1 MSGTIN
7 SQNNRFPILIHK
19 APLHDVM
26 VGVQC
31 AIHAP
36 RNTWTIFFLVC
47 SVLKVQLG
55 LVGPYLTKIVNSSML
70 HIF

>member
-1 MSGTIN
+1 MSGAIN

-36 RNTWTIFFLVC
+36 RNIWTTFFLVS
-47 SVLKVQLG
+47 SVLEVQLG
-55 LVGPYLTKIVNSSML
+55 LLGPYFTKTVNSSQ
-70 HIF
+70 